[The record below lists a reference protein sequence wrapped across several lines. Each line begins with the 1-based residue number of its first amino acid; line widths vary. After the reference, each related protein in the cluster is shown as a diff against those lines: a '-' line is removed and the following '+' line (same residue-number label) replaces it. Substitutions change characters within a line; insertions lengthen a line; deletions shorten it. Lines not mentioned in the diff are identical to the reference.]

1 MTCTRPEPD
10 LSGLLFLPLCHNT
23 LKYPEKMTNEKP
35 VKLSRAELIQVVKN
49 APLASIDLIV
59 KNNRDEILL
68 GLRKNEP
75 AKDYWF
81 VPGGRIL
88 KNERIALAFERISKE
103 ELGIE
108 IAYKQAEFL
117 GVFEHFYPSNFAQK
131 EGFTTH
137 YVALAYQI
145 SIPENALQLPKIQH
159 QEYKW
164 LSKDFIESDEK
175 VHPYTKAY
183 FK

>member
-1 MTCTRPEPD
+1 
-10 LSGLLFLPLCHNT
+10 
-23 LKYPEKMTNEKP
+23 MTNEKP
-35 VKLSRAELIQVVKN
+35 IKLSRAELIQVVKN

-59 KNNRDEILL
+59 KNSRNEILL

-88 KNERIALAFERISKE
+88 KNERLARAFERISKE

-108 IAYKQAEFL
+108 IAYQQAKFL
-117 GVFEHFYPSNFAQK
+117 GVFEHFYPSNFDQK

-137 YVALAYQI
+137 YVVLAHQI
-145 SIPENALQLPKIQH
+145 NISENLLRLPKIQH

-164 LSKDFIESDEK
+164 LSKNSIERDEK

>member
-1 MTCTRPEPD
+1 MI
-10 LSGLLFLPLCHNT
+10 
-23 LKYPEKMTNEKP
+23 NEQP
-35 VKLSRAELIQVVKN
+35 VKLEHDELIQVVKN
-49 APLASIDLIV
+49 APLVSIDLIV
-59 KNNRDEILL
+59 KNNSNEFLV

-88 KNERIALAFERISKE
+88 KNERISQALERIAKE
-103 ELGIE
+103 ELGIKINYE
-108 IAYKQAEFL
+108 QTEFL
-117 GVFEHFYPSNFAQK
+117 GVFEHFYTSNFAQK

-137 YVALAYQI
+137 YVALAHRINI
-145 SIPENALQLPKIQH
+145 SENLLQLPNAQH

-164 LSKDFIESDEK
+164 LNTESIMREEK

-183 FK
+183 FKQP

>member
-1 MTCTRPEPD
+1 
-10 LSGLLFLPLCHNT
+10 
-23 LKYPEKMTNEKP
+23 MTNENP
-35 VKLSRAELIQVVKN
+35 VKLNRAELIQVVKN

-59 KNNRDEILL
+59 KNNRNETLL

-88 KNERIALAFERISKE
+88 KNERLARAFERITEE
-103 ELGIE
+103 ELGIK
-108 IAYKQAEFL
+108 IDYKKAKFL
-117 GVFEHFYPSNFAQK
+117 GVFEHFYPNNFTQK

-137 YVALAYQI
+137 YVALGYQI
-145 SIPENALQLPKIQH
+145 NISENTLQLPKMQH
-159 QEYKW
+159 HEYKW
-164 LSKDFIESDEK
+164 LSKDSIERDEK

-183 FK
+183 FR

>member
-1 MTCTRPEPD
+1 
-10 LSGLLFLPLCHNT
+10 
-23 LKYPEKMTNEKP
+23 MTNEKP
-35 VKLSRAELIQVVKN
+35 VKLNHGDLIQVVKN
-49 APLASIDLIV
+49 APLVSIDLIV
-59 KNNRDEILL
+59 TNNRNEILL

-88 KNERIALAFERISKE
+88 KNECIAHAFKRITKE

-108 IAYKQAEFL
+108 MAYEQAEFL
-117 GVFEHFYPSNFAQK
+117 GVFEHFYQSNFAQE

-137 YVALAYQI
+137 YVALAHQI
-145 SIPENALQLPKIQH
+145 NISENSLQLPKTQH

-164 LSKDFIESDEK
+164 LSKDSVSREEK

>member
-1 MTCTRPEPD
+1 MI
-10 LSGLLFLPLCHNT
+10 
-23 LKYPEKMTNEKP
+23 NEQP
-35 VKLSRAELIQVVKN
+35 TKLDHGELIQVVKN
-49 APLASIDLIV
+49 APLVSIDLIV
-59 KNNRDEILL
+59 KNNSNEFLV

-88 KNERIALAFERISKE
+88 KNERINQAFERIAKE
-103 ELGIE
+103 ELGIK
-108 IAYKQAEFL
+108 IAYEQAEFL
-117 GVFEHFYPSNFAQK
+117 GVFEHFYTSNFAQK

-137 YVALAYQI
+137 YVALAHQI
-145 SIPENALQLPKIQH
+145 SISENSLQLPKIQH

-164 LSKDFIESDEK
+164 LNRDSMSKDKK

-183 FK
+183 FKQL